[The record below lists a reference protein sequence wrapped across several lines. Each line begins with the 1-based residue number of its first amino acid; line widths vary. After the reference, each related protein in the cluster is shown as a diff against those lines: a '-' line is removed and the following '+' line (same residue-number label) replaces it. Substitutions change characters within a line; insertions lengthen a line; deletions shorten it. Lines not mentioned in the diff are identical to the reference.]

1 MPIQQT
7 RPRALEDALAA
18 QFALITPSHAVQ
30 QGAPWVWA
38 EDRREIPPS
47 MRTRRF
53 RFEWGKAEVVPGGLT
68 GMADTEV
75 AIEMRVVTDYRALRE
90 EDLGDLTEQD
100 FWDLHDRMWDR
111 LDPIVPGLTWVDP
124 VAVVVDDPEA
134 FVIAHE
140 FRIQYSR
147 ARAAA

>member
-38 EDRREIPPS
+38 EDRREISPS
-47 MRTRRF
+47 MRMRRF
-53 RFEWGKAEVVPGGLT
+53 RFEWGAAEPVEGGAWGNL
-68 GMADTEV
+68 DTEV
-75 AIEMRVVTDYRALRE
+75 SIEMRVVTDYRALRE

-100 FWDLHDRMWDR
+100 FWDLHDRMADR
-111 LDPIVPGLTWVDP
+111 LDPLVPGLTWVEP
-124 VAVVVDDPEA
+124 IRTAVDDAEA

-140 FRIQYSR
+140 FRIQYLR
-147 ARAAA
+147 NRAAA